1 MIKLNKLNGI
11 EILVNSDQIE
21 YVESIPESKLVMMNG
36 EYLLV
41 TDTKEAIIDKVA
53 EFKRRCYSREE
64 DIIRERMLDG
74 DPVKER

>member
-41 TDTKEAIIDKVA
+41 TDTKEEIIDKVV
-53 EFKRRCYSREE
+53 EFKRRCYSMEE
-64 DIIRERMLDG
+64 DIIRQRILAG